1 MRLSLVSVP
10 VQAFSTRETDKGTV
24 TLHQLHDKD
33 NSRVRYVKTCPVHGE
48 ISNDEIV
55 SGFEVAKGEYVVI
68 DPDEIDKLRTNEE
81 KAIQLETFV
90 PADSIDSL
98 YFDGRAYYL
107 LPDGEGGVK
116 PYTVLHQAMLKQKK
130 WAVGQA
136 VMFGREHL
144 VLVRPLDKLLA
155 MAFLNFA
162 AEVRLPETFDIGEAK
177 ATAAEVNLAETLIK
191 ASTAK
196 RFDIN
201 RYKDEY
207 ATKLRTLIDAKI
219 EGREIVAPEAEE
231 HPHVV
236 NLMDALRESLAQAG
250 GRKKSKPPKKLAVS
264 HRSKVTAKRRKS
276 S

>member
-10 VQAFSTRETDKGTV
+10 VQAFSTRETDKGAV

-33 NSRVRYVKTCPVHGE
+33 TSRVRYVKTCPLHGE
-48 ISNDEIV
+48 IGNDEIV
-55 SGFEVAKGEYVVI
+55 SGYEVAKDEYVVI
-68 DPDEIDKLRTNEE
+68 DPDEIDKLRTTEE

-116 PYTVLHQAMLKQKK
+116 PYAVLHQAMLKQRK

-144 VLVRPLDKLLA
+144 VLVRPFDKLLS

-162 AEVRLPETFDIGEAK
+162 AEVRLPDTFDIGEVK
-177 ATAAEVNLAETLIK
+177 VRAAEVNLAETLIK

-207 ATKLRTLIDAKI
+207 ATKLRALIDAKI
-219 EGREIVAPEAEE
+219 EGREIVAPEADER
-231 HPHVV
+231 PHVV
-236 NLMDALRESLAQAG
+236 NLMDALRESVAKASG
-250 GRKKSKPPKKLAVS
+250 SKKLKPPKKLAVS
-264 HRSKVTAKRRKS
+264 HRSQVAGKRRRS